1 MYSQRISDAS
11 LASAAASLKIEV
23 PERLPLSYLSQV
35 VSHLDSIV
43 EIERDRIS
51 GLPRHIEFKRPL
63 KPDEAALIRGQRL
76 LCKYDFRYWV
86 SRFYMIRSLSGD
98 LIHFAPNVAQSI
110 VLDIW
115 ADMEERGLSIELQQL
130 KARQLGVSTL
140 TEGAAQHRP
149 QFYSQVNAVVASSS
163 PEQSEKMSGMMLLSL
178 QQQPWWLL
186 PDVTLFRIGALIEF
200 GRQNSTISIQHG
212 AQTTGIA
219 RGTTPNVI
227 HLSELAGF
235 SDPESIVESSLFR
248 AVHSSPNVLM
258 VLESTAE
265 GLHDWWHD
273 TWEYSKEN
281 WASGR
286 SRLRPI
292 FLPWFLGSDLYPTAT
307 WLRGHPIPRDWQPL
321 SITSRH
327 ARSAAAYVRAND
339 LLRHYLGPRWEM
351 PREQMWFWECGY
363 LEARAKK
370 ILNLWYQEM
379 PSCIR
384 GDYRVSTDRDGMVP
398 IREVVDRRLKAAS
411 GTVVGWHA
419 NGVRPLVKLTTKFG
433 RVFYCTPEHKLK
445 LSEGNDWIEAEN
457 SIGKVVSLSRIKFA
471 ANIYEASWSWTSQ
484 CRMSLAITERWGRF
498 LGYFMGDGCWSR
510 DSVDIAC
517 CGNDPD
523 VIEDATKLLTE
534 LNDGKPPSREFRGK
548 GLTIVTSTNRRWRD
562 IMLGLGCLQ
571 WRLKQDERDPEI
583 SNRIRRTGYKRKVCV
598 PEAIWRS
605 PKSVVMEF
613 LSALFECDAHAYPYV
628 ARTIMSSKHIEF
640 ARDIQTLLLGFGINS
655 SVVASP
661 KTADSGRVFDQ
672 YSIVLPAQAS
682 DRFHEEI
689 GFIGKRKRSGA
700 RSCGSHA
707 TRAIPNVMEDKV
719 IEVVPAESGEVFDL
733 TVDPSHTYDAGGFQ
747 VHNCDLEAFQSA
759 NVSAFDHETIAE
771 YQAGACEPLAVF
783 GLRGPDVAFRLQPD
797 QADLDPSLPT
807 IEVLPITDEGLP
819 YSLVP
824 LKWDSCSQSD
834 PFGKFLIWEFP
845 EPEQTYGIGIDT
857 SDGIG
862 EDRTVISVLR
872 KGTMEANDALV
883 AQFIS
888 PYVNAFDLP
897 PFAYAIAAF
906 YSPLDLESGEARQAK
921 MVIEIAGNGE
931 STQLELRKRGWR
943 NFHQWVRYDTK
954 KLKESRAT
962 RFGWF
967 TNSWSRPMML
977 DWLLK
982 AIKDNWLDIPSTY
995 FVQEMKDLERNTD
1008 RQSMKAAHGGH
1019 DDQIMS
1025 LGIVFFSM
1033 WALEL
1038 RQARASSPGDTDFKG
1053 ANPLTGR
1060 RISRPRLTYGSD
1072 GLLDPAVAAK
1082 VRDPSRYPSYSAPEQ
1097 ASALASDSPMRR
1109 YMIEDGERKIEEA
1122 EQGEREELYER
1133 IGAYHE

>member
-1 MYSQRISDAS
+1 MYSQSISDAS
-11 LASAAASLKIEV
+11 LARAAASLGIEV
-23 PERLPLSYLSQV
+23 PERLPLPYLSQV
-35 VSHLDSIV
+35 VSHLDSLV

-63 KPDEAALIRGQRL
+63 KPDEAALIRAQRL
-76 LCKYDFRYWV
+76 LCKYDFQYWAT
-86 SRFYMIRSLSGD
+86 RFHRIRSFDGQ
-98 LIHFAPNVAQSI
+98 LISYVPNIAQRMI
-110 VLDIW
+110 LDIW
-115 ADMEERGLSIELQQL
+115 GEMEEKGMAIEMIQD
-130 KARQLGVSTL
+130 KARQLGVSVN
-140 TEGAAQHRP
+140 TEAAAQHRP
-149 QFYSQVNAVVASSS
+149 QFWSRVNAVVASAS
-163 PEQSEKMSGMMLLSL
+163 PEQSEKMAGMMLLSL
-178 QQQPWWLL
+178 QNQPWWLL

-200 GRQNSTISIQHG
+200 GRQNSSITVQHG
-212 AQTTGIA
+212 AQTTGIS

-227 HLSELAGF
+227 HLSEVA
-235 SDPESIVESSLFR
+235 SYADAESIIESSLFR
-248 AVHSSPNVLM
+248 AVHPSPNVLM
-258 VLESTAE
+258 ILESTAE
-265 GLHDWWHD
+265 GLHNWWHT

-281 WASGR
+281 WTSGR
-286 SRLRPI
+286 ARLRPI
-292 FLPWFLGSDLYPTAT
+292 FLPWFIGTDLYPTPT
-307 WLRGHPIPRDWQPL
+307 WLRGHPIPPHWQPL
-321 SITSRH
+321 SITVRH
-327 ARSAAAYVRAND
+327 ACAAASYVRTND
-339 LLRHYLGPRWEM
+339 LLRKYLGPRWEM
-351 PREQMWFWECGY
+351 PRAQMWFWECGY

-370 ILNLWYQEM
+370 TLNLWYQEM
-379 PSCIR
+379 
-384 GDYRVSTDRDGMVP
+384 
-398 IREVVDRRLKAAS
+398 AS
-411 GTVVGWHA
+411 
-419 NGVRPLVKLTTKFG
+419 
-433 RVFYCTPEHKLK
+433 
-445 LSEGNDWIEAEN
+445 
-457 SIGKVVSLSRIKFA
+457 
-471 ANIYEASWSWTSQ
+471 
-484 CRMSLAITERWGRF
+484 
-498 LGYFMGDGCWSR
+498 
-510 DSVDIAC
+510 
-517 CGNDPD
+517 
-523 VIEDATKLLTE
+523 
-534 LNDGKPPSREFRGK
+534 NDG
-548 GLTIVTSTNRRWRD
+548 
-562 IMLGLGCLQ
+562 
-571 WRLKQDERDPEI
+571 
-583 SNRIRRTGYKRKVCV
+583 
-598 PEAIWRS
+598 
-605 PKSVVMEF
+605 
-613 LSALFECDAHAYPYV
+613 
-628 ARTIMSSKHIEF
+628 
-640 ARDIQTLLLGFGINS
+640 
-655 SVVASP
+655 
-661 KTADSGRVFDQ
+661 
-672 YSIVLPAQAS
+672 
-682 DRFHEEI
+682 
-689 GFIGKRKRSGA
+689 
-700 RSCGSHA
+700 
-707 TRAIPNVMEDKV
+707 
-719 IEVVPAESGEVFDL
+719 ES
-733 TVDPSHTYDAGGFQ
+733 
-747 VHNCDLEAFQSA
+747 FQSS
-759 NVSAFDHETIAE
+759 NISAFDHETIAE

-783 GLRGPDVAFRLQPD
+783 GLHGPDVALRLQPD
-797 QADLDPSLPT
+797 QADLDSSLPT
-807 IEVLPITDEGLP
+807 IEIPPITDEGLP

-906 YSPLDLESGEARQAK
+906 YSPLDSESGEACQAK

-943 NFHQWVRYDTK
+943 NFHQWVRYDAK

-982 AIKDNWLDIPSTY
+982 AIKDSWLDIPSTY

-1060 RISRPRLTYGSD
+1060 RISRPRLTYGSN

-1097 ASALASDSPMRR
+1097 ASPLSSDSAMRR

-1133 IGAYHE
+1133 IGAHHE